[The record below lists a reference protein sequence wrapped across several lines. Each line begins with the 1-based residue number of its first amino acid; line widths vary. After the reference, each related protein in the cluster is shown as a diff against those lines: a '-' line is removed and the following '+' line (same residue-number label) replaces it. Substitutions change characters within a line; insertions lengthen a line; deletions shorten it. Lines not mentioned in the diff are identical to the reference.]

1 MMSPKSSR
9 AQEVIVKLDS
19 YQDKVFEARLQRI
32 NPLMNTKSRTF
43 TAEASFVS
51 APEILYPNLSLEA
64 NIVLAKK
71 TGVLTIPV
79 KYVNR
84 QRKLCHP

>member
-1 MMSPKSSR
+1 
-9 AQEVIVKLDS
+9 
-19 YQDKVFEARLQRI
+19 
-32 NPLMNTKSRTF
+32 MNTKSRTF

-84 QRKLCHP
+84 QNYVTLKDGSLKQIKTGLRDYQIVEVTEGLDSTSQIIEAK